1 MTIRTIRRS
10 NNEAQINLAKRRA
23 WFIDVSQ
30 TPANVTWV
38 SGNRPIVV
46 KAGATIL
53 AGQPVFLNTT
63 TLEHELADA
72 DTDAASNF
80 AGISLTGGVDGR
92 DMLIAPPGAVIN
104 WGATLTAGTIY
115 VVSTT
120 AGAVAPWADLA
131 TGDYVVVLAIGAGT
145 ANAEIIGKKG
155 AAVHA

>member
-1 MTIRTIRRS
+1 MTDI
-10 NNEAQINLAKRRA
+10 
-23 WFIDVSQ
+23 SQ

-38 SGNRPIVV
+38 SGTRPVV
-46 KAGATIL
+46 GKAGATIA
-53 AGQPVFLNTT
+53 AGQAVYLNTST
-63 TLEHELADA
+63 NEYELTDA

-80 AGISLTGGVDGR
+80 AGISITGGVDGR

-115 VVSTT
+115 TLSTT
-120 AGAVAPWADLA
+120 AGGICPDEDLA

-155 AAVHA
+155 TAVHA

>member
-1 MTIRTIRRS
+1 MADI
-10 NNEAQINLAKRRA
+10 
-23 WFIDVSQ
+23 SQ

-38 SGNRPIVV
+38 SGTRPQVV
-46 KAGATIL
+46 KAGATIA
-53 AGQPVFLNTT
+53 AGQPVYLNTS
-63 TLEHELADA
+63 TLEHELTDA

-120 AGAVAPWADLA
+120 AGGIAPDTDLLA
-131 TGDYVVVLAIGAGT
+131 GDYVVVLAIGAGT

>member
-1 MTIRTIRRS
+1 MVDI
-10 NNEAQINLAKRRA
+10 
-23 WFIDVSQ
+23 SQ
-30 TPANVTWV
+30 TAANVTWV
-38 SGNRPIVV
+38 SGNRPVAV
-46 KAGATIL
+46 KAGATIA
-53 AGQPVFLNTT
+53 AGQPVYLNTT
-63 TLEHELADA
+63 TLEYELCDA

-115 VVSTT
+115 TLSTT
-120 AGAVAPWADLA
+120 AGGVCPEADLA